1 MVADQE
7 AFYYISAERCY
18 IQPNSV
24 TVTSHVTCDLC
35 DIYSTTRGQLLSLH

>member
-1 MVADQE
+1 MVVADQE

-24 TVTSHVTCDLC
+24 TVMSHVTFVT
-35 DIYSTTRGQLLSLH
+35 STLLLEDNY

>member
-1 MVADQE
+1 MVVADQE

-24 TVTSHVTCDLC
+24 TVMSHVTCDSVT
-35 DIYSTTRGQLLSLH
+35 STLLLEDDY

>member
-1 MVADQE
+1 MVVVADQE

-24 TVTSHVTCDLC
+24 TVMSHVTCDSVT
-35 DIYSTTRGQLLSLH
+35 STLLLEDDY

>member
-7 AFYYISAERCY
+7 ALYYISAERCY

-24 TVTSHVTCDLC
+24 T
-35 DIYSTTRGQLLSLH
+35 STLLLEDDY

>member
-18 IQPNSV
+18 MQPNSV
-24 TVTSHVTCDLC
+24 TCDSVTST
-35 DIYSTTRGQLLSLH
+35 LLLEDDY

>member
-24 TVTSHVTCDLC
+24 TVTSHVTVTFVT
-35 DIYSTTRGQLLSLH
+35 STLLLEDDY